1 MKNTKQW
8 LIIEQLDQ
16 KLTKLKPLGE
26 SVLPNEGWINTIR
39 NAMKMS
45 LRQLSQKIGITPQSL
60 RDIEQREKQKTVSLK
75 TLQELANALDMQ
87 LVYALIPKNESIE
100 QIIERRA
107 AQVAQQIV
115 LRTTHTM
122 RLEDQENSKKRLE
135 KALCDKTNELKLTLP
150 RYLWD

>member
-16 KLTKLKPLGE
+16 KLAKLKPLSE
-26 SVLPNEGWINTIR
+26 SIVPTEGWINTIR

-45 LRQLSQKIGITPQSL
+45 LRQLSKKIGMTPQSL

-75 TLQELANALDMQ
+75 TLQDVANALDMQ

-100 QIIERRA
+100 QIIEKRA
-107 AQVAQQIV
+107 SQVAQQIV
-115 LRTTHTM
+115 LRTANTM
-122 RLEDQENSKKRLE
+122 RLEDQENSKNRLE
-135 KALCDKTNELKLTLP
+135 KALDDKTNELKLTLP